1 MIFMAI
7 FPRRIVQRCLND
19 IKSLNLLPEEK
30 LNRLI
35 QKELNSSDPVK
46 SIACEWEVIILSA
59 LSKVSK
65 IEYEKN
71 FVEEGRTPDVFCRL
85 PSGTCF
91 LADITT
97 VSDREAHKE
106 NPVHYFFQQVR
117 EFLDKRGVPSKGIDI
132 RIDGDFV
139 GKYGDQK
146 VKLAL
151 PQKGEIPKFIK
162 KNLSSF
168 AKAISS
174 SESEPH
180 QILID
185 DGTIKIQITYTPNSN
200 FSGGGYLS
208 YTSLY
213 SLTHNPIFNRLE
225 QKAKQLKKSGFS
237 GITGIFICDG
247 WCSSLNKMVTGT
259 SEISQDV
266 VIQKFFQNNRRVS
279 FILTLTPEEE
289 YASLPT
295 VTRKKYN
302 KLKFFSNP
310 NADYPVTDEFVKILD
325 LMAQQLPKPESMPIN
340 ALKSL
345 EENQSIG
352 LSHYGGYTMT
362 GDMIK
367 ISSRSLVE
375 LLAGILDVDKFLA
388 DHFGYVNEGS
398 QIPNFFRN
406 KILDGKMIEKI
417 ELEKSDDEDDDWI
430 IIKFGESDSAISP
443 YR

>member
-1 MIFMAI
+1 MAFMAI
-7 FPRRIVQRCLND
+7 FPRRIVQRCLNE
-19 IKSLNLLPEEK
+19 IRNLNLLSEEK

-59 LSKVSK
+59 LSKVSE

-71 FVEEGRTPDVFCRL
+71 FIEEGRTPDVFCRL

-106 NPVHYFFQQVR
+106 NPARYFFQQVR
-117 EFLDKRGVPSKGIDI
+117 EFLDQKGVSSKGIDI
-132 RIDGDFV
+132 RISSDFS
-139 GKYGDQK
+139 GKHRDQK

-162 KNLSSF
+162 KNLTSF
-168 AKAISS
+168 AEDISS

-180 QILID
+180 QILIND
-185 DGTIKIQITYTPNSN
+185 SAIKVKITYTPNSN

-213 SLTHNPIFNRLE
+213 SLTRNPIFNRLE
-225 QKAKQLKKSGFS
+225 QKAKQIKKSGFS

-247 WCSSLNKMVTGT
+247 WCSSLNKMVT
-259 SEISQDV
+259 SNNEFSQDL
-266 VIQKFFQNNRRVS
+266 VIQKFFQSNRRVS
-279 FILTLTPEEE
+279 FILILTPEEKHSISSAVMRE
-289 YASLPT
+289 
-295 VTRKKYN
+295 KYN
-302 KLKFFSNP
+302 RLKFFSNP
-310 NADYPVTDEFVKILD
+310 NADYPATDELVEILD
-325 LMAQQLPKPESMPIN
+325 RMAQHLPKPESMPIN

-345 EENQSIG
+345 EENPSTG
-352 LSHYGGYTMT
+352 LSHYGRYTMT

-367 ISSRSLVE
+367 ISSRTLVE
-375 LLAGILDVDKFLA
+375 LLAGVLDVDKFLA
-388 DHFGYVNEGS
+388 DHFGCVDEDS
-398 QIPNFFRN
+398 QIPNLFRN
-406 KILDGKMIEKI
+406 KILDGKMIENI
-417 ELEKSDDEDDDWI
+417 ELEKSDNEDDDWI
-430 IIKFGESDSAISP
+430 IIKFGKSDSAISP

>member
-1 MIFMAI
+1 MMFMAI
-7 FPRRIVQRCLND
+7 FPRRTVQRCLNE
-19 IKSLNLLPEEK
+19 IRSLNLLPEEK

-46 SIACEWEVIILSA
+46 SIACEWEIIILSA
-59 LSKVSK
+59 LSKVSE
-65 IEYEKN
+65 IEYEKI
-71 FVEEGRTPDVFCRL
+71 FVEEGRAPDVFCRL
-85 PSGTCF
+85 SSGTCF

-106 NPVHYFFQQVR
+106 NPAHYFFQQVS
-117 EFLDKRGVPSKGIDI
+117 EFLNKRGVSSKGIDI

-151 PQKGEIPKFIK
+151 PQKGEIPNFIK

-174 SESEPH
+174 SGSEPH

-185 DGTIKIQITYTPNSN
+185 DGAIKIQIVYTPNSN

-213 SLTHNPIFNRLE
+213 SLTRNPIFNRLE

-247 WCSSLNKMVTGT
+247 WCSSLNKMATGT
-259 SEISQDV
+259 REISQDL
-266 VIQKFFQNNRRVS
+266 VIQNFFQNNRRVS
-279 FILTLTPEEE
+279 FIPIVTPEEE
-289 YASLPT
+289 NSGFST
-295 VTRKKYN
+295 MMRN
-302 KLKFFSNP
+302 KLNFFSNP
-310 NADYPVTDEFVKILD
+310 NADYPVTDELFKTLD
-325 LMAQQLPKPESMPIN
+325 LMEQRLPKPESMPIN

-345 EENQSIG
+345 EENSSIG
-352 LSHYGGYTMT
+352 LSHYGGYTME

-367 ISSRSLVE
+367 ISSRTLVE
-375 LLAGILDVDKFLA
+375 LLAGILDADKFLA
-388 DHFGYVNEGS
+388 DHFDCVNESS
-398 QIPNFFRN
+398 QIPNFFKN

-417 ELEKSDDEDDDWI
+417 ELEKSDDEDDDDWI